1 MTTPSIKPTRV
12 IHPPRRVTLPS
23 GQKTWEFDCDDGKT
37 YTSGD
42 LAALI
47 GLARGASLMQRLSM
61 MDWDS
66 EWLLAP
72 PAKRGFSLT
81 GEAAKNAGSAEWAA
95 LSGKDRSAN
104 LWKIP
109 AAGTFELTLS
119 CSGER

>member
-1 MTTPSIKPTRV
+1 MTTPSIKPSRV
-12 IHPPRRVTLPS
+12 IRPPRRITLPS
-23 GQKTWEFDCDDGKT
+23 GQKTYELACDDGKS

-42 LAALI
+42 LAVLI
-47 GLARGASLMQRLSM
+47 GLANGASLVQRM
-61 MDWDS
+61 ARMGWDS
-66 EWLLAP
+66 PTLLAP
-72 PAKRGFSLT
+72 PAKRGFSIT
-81 GEAAKNAGSAEWAA
+81 GESAKNAGSAEWAA